1 MSGSIE
7 GQWKLMGSENFTEFT
22 TVMGMYQEILLKVNS
37 ALVAVVEWFQAL
49 DFLISVYLIF

>member
-22 TVMGMYQEILLKVNS
+22 TVMSMYQEILLKVNS
-37 ALVAVVEWFQAL
+37 ALVAVVEWFKAL